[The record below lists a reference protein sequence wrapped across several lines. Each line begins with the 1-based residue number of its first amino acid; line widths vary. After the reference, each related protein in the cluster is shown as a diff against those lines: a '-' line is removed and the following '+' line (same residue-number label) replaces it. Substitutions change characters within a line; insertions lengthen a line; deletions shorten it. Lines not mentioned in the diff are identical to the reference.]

1 MEGGFSK
8 LFFIQ
13 HFMGGDRELAASVG
27 VTMSAA
33 DRLAAVCALAFVHGQ
48 IRWYK
53 ALAAIPLTRDW
64 ADRRLVRKLGQLL
77 ETYGHAD
84 FVTDASQYK
93 PAL

>member
-1 MEGGFSK
+1 MIGQRRRIVAGEAGIAI
-8 LFFIQ
+8 LRA
-13 HFMGGDRELAASVG
+13 DVG
-27 VTMSAA
+27 
-33 DRLAAVCALAFVHGQ
+33 ALAFVHGH